1 MRPQATRM
9 SRIVL
14 CLVQLDGNH
23 TVFGRVVEGLDVVK
37 AIEEVG
43 SKNGATKQKVVISD
57 CGELLD
63 K

>member
-1 MRPQATRM
+1 M